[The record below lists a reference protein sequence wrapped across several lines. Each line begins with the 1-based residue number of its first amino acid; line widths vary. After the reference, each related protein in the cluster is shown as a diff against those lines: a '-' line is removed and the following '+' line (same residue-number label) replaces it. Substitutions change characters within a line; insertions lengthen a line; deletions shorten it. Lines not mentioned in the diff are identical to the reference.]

1 MITDE
6 KRKEL
11 AKAIHANAV
20 EKGFWDKELSTEH
33 YLMLVITEMS
43 EAVEADRKGKYSNV
57 PKEKENTVFDAR
69 TFNESNSFFV
79 ENFEKYV
86 KDTVEDELADAYIRL
101 LDLVEGKLLN
111 IASLDFPPFEC
122 TIERTETKKLTETIF
137 TVVTGIIEGFWDE
150 GGDISEILHDLEVI
164 AEVYDIDLLWHI
176 ESKMKYN
183 KLRPALHGKKY

>member
-11 AKAIHANAV
+11 TKAIHANAV

-101 LDLVEGKLLN
+101 LDVAEGKN
-111 IASLDFPPFEC
+111 INIISPAISSFDIVEQIKSQDF
-122 TIERTETKKLTETIF
+122 TETIF
-137 TVVTGIIEGFWDE
+137 VAVAGLIEHFEDN
-150 GGDISEILHDLEVI
+150 DISDILTYLEII
-164 AEVYDIDLLWHI
+164 AEVYGIDLLWHI
-176 ESKMKYN
+176 EAKMKYN
-183 KLRPALHGKKY
+183 AMRPMLHGKKY